1 MRTLVLLSCL
11 VSFSLVTSA
20 RAELRVT
27 VSNDTDH
34 RLELSRLPASFQ
46 AELVRLTANDIPMF
60 DVAKCETLGSRHI
73 TLARATDLNMD
84 VIVARYNL
92 VNMWTDNLCSGKTD
106 VMPKGTEAM
115 AWLEELAGLSR
126 QEDGA
131 PFIDARRRLAEVLVF
146 GAPGIEPDLARA
158 QTYLAEEA
166 KRDPSMLLF
175 AAHMSEQGLA
185 TTPDR
190 ARSLALIR
198 EAADRGNADARAL
211 LAQAQELGLEIARD
225 EAAAAAQYEQ
235 LSRAVVPPVWFR
247 LGRMLLEGRGVKA
260 DPCRARELLQLA
272 AEHAFAPVPVA
283 REYLDKVPDQ
293 KQCPAPRA

>member
-1 MRTLVLLSCL
+1 MRFLVLLSGL
-11 VSFSLVTSA
+11 IFLSLITSA

-27 VSNDTDH
+27 VSSEPDQ
-34 RLELSRLPASFQ
+34 RLVLSRLPTSFD
-46 AELVRLTANDIPMF
+46 AELVGLAENDMPMF
-60 DVAKCETLGSRHI
+60 DVVKCETLGSRQI

-92 VNMWTDNLCSGKTD
+92 VNMWTNNLCGGKTD
-106 VMPKGTEAM
+106 VLPTATEAK

-146 GAPGIEPDLARA
+146 GAPGVEPDLARA
-158 QTYLAEEA
+158 QSYVAEEA

-175 AAHMSEQGLA
+175 AAYIAEHGLA
-185 TTPDR
+185 TSPDR
-190 ARSLALIR
+190 ARSLGLIR
-198 EAADRGNADARAL
+198 EAADRSNADARAL
-211 LAQAQELGLEIARD
+211 LAQAQELGLEIARN

-235 LSRAVVPPVWFR
+235 LSRAVSPPVWFR

-260 DPCRARELLQLA
+260 DPCRAHEYLQLA
-272 AEHAFAPVPVA
+272 AEHASAPVPVA
-283 REYLDKVPDQ
+283 RQYLDRISDQ
-293 KQCPAPRA
+293 KQCPAR